1 VPQQR
6 LAWNARGFGVF
17 AYHAWLLEDTP
28 GGCRVLTEET
38 QHGWACRLG
47 ALVFPRRMSQQH
59 QTWLERL
66 AQQAAGGA
74 P

>member
-1 VPQQR
+1 
-6 LAWNARGFGVF
+6 LGVF
-17 AYHAWLLEDTP
+17 AYHAWLLEDAP

-47 ALVFPRRMSQQH
+47 ALVFPQRMSQQH
-59 QTWLERL
+59 QIWLEQL
-66 AQQAAGGA
+66 AKQAASGA